1 MTPEARLERLERIV
15 MLFVRAGLRQ
25 RRDSREHDSK
35 INHLIEHQT
44 RNEEAFADQSGKL
57 DKLVDLQLRSEERI
71 ADQNGRIDNL
81 IKLQK
86 HDEVRFARLVDS
98 QINSDRRL
106 EILIEIVKD
115 SKRKSRSKTDSR

>member
-15 MLFVRAGLRQ
+15 MLLVKAGLRQ
-25 RRDSREHDSK
+25 RRDSREQDSK
-35 INHLIEHQT
+35 INHLIDHQT

>member
-15 MLFVRAGLRQ
+15 MLLVKAGLRQ
-25 RRDSREHDSK
+25 RRESREQDNK
-35 INHLIEHQT
+35 INHLIDHEI
-44 RNEEAFADQSGKL
+44 RNEETLGKL
-57 DKLVDLQLRSEERI
+57 IDLQLRSEERV

-106 EILIEIVKD
+106 EVLIEIVKD
-115 SKRKSRSKTDSR
+115 GKRKSRSRTDPR

>member
-1 MTPEARLERLERIV
+1 
-15 MLFVRAGLRQ
+15 MLLVKAGLRQ
-25 RRDSREHDSK
+25 RRDSREQDSK
-35 INHLIEHQT
+35 INHLIDHQT
-44 RNEEAFADQSGKL
+44 RNEEALAEQSGKL